1 MWPVCNVTYVKAGLY
16 WCQTCVSS
24 HDQFVTDAYAVS
36 MSAAGQVV
44 SKNVALTLAILASD
58 N

>member
-1 MWPVCNVTYVKAGLY
+1 
-16 WCQTCVSS
+16 VSS
-24 HDQFVTDAYAVS
+24 HDQLVTDAYAVS